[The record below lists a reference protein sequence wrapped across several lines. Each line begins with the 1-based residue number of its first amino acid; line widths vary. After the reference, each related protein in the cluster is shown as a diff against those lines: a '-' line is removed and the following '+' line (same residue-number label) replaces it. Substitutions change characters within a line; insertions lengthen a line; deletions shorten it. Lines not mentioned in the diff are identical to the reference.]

1 MNCVAAH
8 NLRSPSWAPSGAA
21 RYVPPTTCCR
31 GEDGAGRFVWQFRE
45 KLQISWLLRISQ
57 NLPHYSID
65 TKKGGK
71 TWKNHISRHTNLFY
85 GPRIQWFFIISTKKK
100 LHNFGTPHFSDTQKI
115 YIKLVKNVHVYWW
128 WNSQLAFRWIP
139 KGWPTGCECQWIG
152 FVGKILTGNPWF
164 LMFLPSNIGVS
175 G

>member
-1 MNCVAAH
+1 
-8 NLRSPSWAPSGAA
+8 
-21 RYVPPTTCCR
+21 
-31 GEDGAGRFVWQFRE
+31 
-45 KLQISWLLRISQ
+45 
-57 NLPHYSID
+57 
-65 TKKGGK
+65 
-71 TWKNHISRHTNLFY
+71 
-85 GPRIQWFFIISTKKK
+85 
-100 LHNFGTPHFSDTQKI
+100 
-115 YIKLVKNVHVYWW
+115 LVKNVHVYWW